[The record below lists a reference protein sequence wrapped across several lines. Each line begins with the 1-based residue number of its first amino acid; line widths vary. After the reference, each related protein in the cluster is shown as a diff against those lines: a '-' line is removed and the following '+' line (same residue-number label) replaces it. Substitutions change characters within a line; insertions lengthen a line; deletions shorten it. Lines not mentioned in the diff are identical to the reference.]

1 MIAGQRKLTMITAEK
16 PTIDL
21 ENLQIWSWNVNGMR
35 AVVKK
40 NRIQEFFE
48 KA

>member
-1 MIAGQRKLTMITAEK
+1 MLAPEK
-16 PTIDL
+16 NAIDL

-40 NRIQEFFE
+40 NRI
-48 KA
+48 